1 MAIWIIVAGEWGEIM
16 RRLVPIAVALALA
29 ACAKPYDPPQ
39 VFDENFSSASGA
51 TSEAPAQG
59 FAGLSDLAQMSAP
72 AGGAVLPTR
81 VLWTHGMCSP
91 SDGTQP
97 DDPYV
102 WWQVRT
108 RDLLAAY
115 PGAQQVGAP
124 VLSELSPGGSLLI
137 KVTLSVPGRAASTTR
152 TVELWFFDWSPL
164 TKPFKLQEL
173 GDIEA
178 GKGNPYTYERATL
191 NGKLKQGL
199 IKDCLA
205 DVVVYL
211 GKNGNRIRSDAQ
223 IAVCQMLD
231 GRFDR
236 DTGCAGA
243 SGARFTALIS
253 ESIGSSILFDAFR
266 SLRLDYVAARKEAIE
281 RLKATAPEIQ
291 TKPPSDNTST
301 GKPIS
306 AADAYRASVTNANA
320 VMEQAAA
327 NSADI
332 SAAMASL
339 TSFYMLAN
347 QIPLLNF
354 AGQRLNETQNLPFEE
369 FVASAMEKRTPGKG
383 ASALTVVAFVDPNDL
398 LSFRLIPKSG
408 RARVI
413 NFVVSNAD
421 SYFGYVEMPDR
432 AHCDYIRNG
441 YVMHAIVF
449 GYGGGVPQIGPV
461 DDPEKCL

>member
-1 MAIWIIVAGEWGEIM
+1 M
-16 RRLVPIAVALALA
+16 RRLVSMAAALALT
-29 ACAKPYDPPQ
+29 ACAQPYDPPQ
-39 VFDENFSSASGA
+39 VFDEIVSGGSG
-51 TSEAPAQG
+51 TTNEVPSQG
-59 FAGLSDLAQMSAP
+59 FAGLSDLAQMTAP
-72 AGGAVLPTR
+72 AGGAALPAR

-108 RDLLAAY
+108 RDLLSAY
-115 PGAQQVGAP
+115 PGAQQIGTP
-124 VLSELSPGGSLLI
+124 SLSELSPGGSQLI
-137 KVTLSVPGRAASTTR
+137 KERLRVPGRIAGTTR
-152 TVELWFFDWSPL
+152 IVELWFLDWSPI
-164 TKPFKLQEL
+164 TKPFKSQKL
-173 GDIEA
+173 GDVEA
-178 GKGNPYTYERATL
+178 GKGNGYTYKRATL
-191 NGKLKQGL
+191 NDKLKQGL
-199 IKDCLA
+199 IKDCFT

-223 IAVCQMLD
+223 IALCELLD

-236 DTGCAGA
+236 DTGCASA
-243 SGARFTALIS
+243 SGARYTALIS

-281 RLKATAPEIQ
+281 RLMATAPELQ
-291 TKPPSDNTST
+291 SKPLSDNTST
-301 GKPIS
+301 SKPDR
-306 AADAYRASVTNANA
+306 ATDAYAASMKNANS
-320 VMEQAAA
+320 VMEQART
-327 NSADI
+327 NSANI

-354 AGQRLNETQNLPFEE
+354 AGQNETLNLSLEE
-369 FVASAMEKRTPGKG
+369 FMASATERRKLGEG
-383 ASALTVVAFVDPNDL
+383 AAALTVVAFVDPNDL

-421 SYFGYVEMPDR
+421 TYFGYAEMPDR
-432 AHCDYIRNG
+432 AHCNYVRNG
-441 YVMHAIVF
+441 YVMHAIVY
-449 GYGGGVPQIGPV
+449 GYGGGVPQSGPV
-461 DDPEKCL
+461 DDPEACL

>member
-1 MAIWIIVAGEWGEIM
+1 M
-16 RRLVPIAVALALA
+16 RRLVLMMALALT

-51 TSEAPAQG
+51 TSEAQTQG
-59 FAGLSDLAQMSAP
+59 FAGLSDLAQTSAP
-72 AGGAVLPTR
+72 AGGAALPTR

-124 VLSELSPGGSLLI
+124 VLTELSPGGSQLI
-137 KVTLSVPGRAASTTR
+137 KETLSVPGQAASTTR

-164 TKPFKLQEL
+164 TKPFKLQKL

-178 GKGNPYTYERATL
+178 GMGNPYTYERATL

-211 GKNGNRIRSDAQ
+211 GNNGNRIRSDAQ

-231 GRFDR
+231 GQFDR

-281 RLKATAPEIQ
+281 RLIEKAPEIQ
-291 TKPPSDNTST
+291 TKPASDNTST
-301 GKPIS
+301 SKPDP
-306 AADAYRASVTNANA
+306 AEEAYRASVTNANA
-320 VMEQAAA
+320 AIEKAAA

-339 TSFYMLAN
+339 TRFYMLAN

-354 AGQRLNETQNLPFEE
+354 AHLPADKIGTLPLEE
-369 FVASAMEKRTPGKG
+369 FMASATEKRKPGAG
-383 ASALTVVAFVDPNDL
+383 GGLTVVAFVDPNDL

-408 RARVI
+408 RARAI

-421 SYFGYVEMPDR
+421 TYLGYAEMPDR

-449 GYGGGVPQIGPV
+449 GYGGGAPQSGPV

>member
-1 MAIWIIVAGEWGEIM
+1 MAA
-16 RRLVPIAVALALA
+16 ALALT
-29 ACAKPYDPPQ
+29 ACARPYDPPQ

-51 TSEAPAQG
+51 SSEAQSQG

-97 DDPYV
+97 GDPYV

-124 VLSELSPGGSLLI
+124 ILSELSPGGSQLI
-137 KVTLSVPGRAASTTR
+137 KVTLSVPGRAAGTTR

-178 GKGNPYTYERATL
+178 GKGNPYTYDRATL

-266 SLRLDYVAARKEAIE
+266 SLRLDYVVARKEAIE
-281 RLKATAPEIQ
+281 RLMTTAPEIQ
-291 TKPPSDNTST
+291 TKPASDNTST
-301 GKPIS
+301 SKPNP
-306 AADAYRASVTNANA
+306 AAEAYRASVTNANA
-320 VMEQAAA
+320 VMEKAAA

-339 TSFYMLAN
+339 ASFYMLAN

-354 AGQRLNETQNLPFEE
+354 AHLPTDKIGTLPLEE
-369 FVASAMEKRTPGKG
+369 FMASATEKRKLG
-383 ASALTVVAFVDPNDL
+383 AGSASLTVVAFVDPNDL
-398 LSFRLIPKSG
+398 LSFRLIPKSD

-421 SYFGYVEMPDR
+421 TYFGYAEMPDS
-432 AHCDYIRNG
+432 AHCNYIRNG

-449 GYGGGVPQIGPV
+449 GYGGGVPHSGPV